1 MECQDSRQE
10 ATRQRRCDG
19 WWKSARTSQGGERL
33 GRVIPW
39 RLAIFGLCLSLVV
52 AGCRQASQPVAPTPS
67 PLEELG
73 RLPGLRRSTHPQ
85 LSEELARIEEEGG
98 TPEQL
103 TVPLPPREDNAASA
117 LVALFPKERVEFLVA
132 QTSDWLRVA
141 PDRLQKEELQAAKSL
156 LQSFQTQ
163 RATCRAALLRP
174 KCVFPIRFT
183 AGFGADLSFVDQ
195 CVLAVQIE
203 HLAAALA
210 ISEGNL
216 DAAVD
221 ALNVALRLCGV
232 LSRTKHPLLRWQ
244 AASLRRQTLD
254 CLPTLVSHP
263 EITRD
268 ALGQIA
274 DTLQKE
280 LAIWP
285 SDAETWI
292 GARALGMHAY
302 ELVRIGRLYDVL
314 TEREIKQLR
323 QSYDLEELVR
333 TTQEHAD
340 QDEFYY
346 LTQMREI
353 IKHSQKP
360 YCERAGELEK
370 LQAAWEHKSH
380 DDETVVACRVLLPEV
395 PTGQK
400 TQAEDLANVCAWLV
414 ALRAARE
421 DFQSWD
427 TVNPLTGRP
436 FIVEVQDDTV
446 YVSGIGTDIGLHGAI
461 GVPRRPPPKGS
472 QPKREQT

>member
-1 MECQDSRQE
+1 MDRQDLRQE
-10 ATRQRRCDG
+10 ATHQRRCAA
-19 WWKSARTSQGGERL
+19 WWTSVRVFTRGGRL
-33 GRVIPW
+33 RRAIIC
-39 RLAIFGLCLSLVV
+39 RLPILALCLFLFLV
-52 AGCRQASQPVAPTPS
+52 GCRQANQPATPTPS

-73 RLPGLRRSTHPQ
+73 RLPGLRRSPHPQ

-103 TVPLPPREDNAASA
+103 TIPLPPPEDNVAAA

-132 QTSDWLRVA
+132 QTADWLRAA
-141 PDRLQKEELQAAKSL
+141 PERLQKEELQSAKSL
-156 LQSFQTQ
+156 VQSFQPQ

-195 CVLAVQIE
+195 CILAVQIE
-203 HLAAALA
+203 QLAAALA
-210 ISEGNL
+210 IAEGNL
-216 DAAVD
+216 EAAVD
-221 ALNVALRLCGV
+221 ALAVAFRLCGL

-254 CLPTLVSHP
+254 WLPAVVSHR

-268 ALGQIA
+268 ELGRIA
-274 DTLQKE
+274 DALQKE
-280 LAIWP
+280 LAVWP

-333 TTQEHAD
+333 MTQEHAD
-340 QDEFYY
+340 QDELYY

-353 IKHSQKP
+353 ITHSQKP
-360 YCERAGELEK
+360 YYEWAEELEK
-370 LQAAWEHKSH
+370 LQGIWEHKSH

-414 ALRAARE
+414 ALRAAR
-421 DFQSWD
+421 QD
-427 TVNPLTGRP
+427 TQGLDIVNPLTGRP
-436 FIVEVQDDTV
+436 FIVEVQDETI
-446 YVSGIGTDIGLHGAI
+446 YVSGIGTDIGRYGAI
-461 GVPRRPPPKGS
+461 EVPRRPPPKGT
-472 QPKREQT
+472 QPKRE